1 MNKNLLLRAACLLA
15 CCICFTVLLYR
26 SAHAELL
33 LHPTRIILDEQN
45 KTAHI
50 DIANTGPETEVYRV
64 RWINLRMTE
73 TGELV
78 NVEHAQSGEQFADNL
93 VSFSPRLIT
102 LTPHSAQ
109 LVRLLAHKPSG
120 TGSGEYRSHLLFERV
135 ANEAQ
140 NSHIAALTADLPTAA
155 SVHIQ
160 VAALI
165 NVTIPVIVR
174 YGTGQVDV
182 SIDNMIVHPAAPNNQ
197 RAAVSFTLTR
207 RGPYSS
213 YGNIAVFFV
222 SPSGETQSLANMD
235 GVALYTPNTQRL
247 MRLELPHLPTGKGH
261 LRVTYTLDP
270 KHDTT
275 PALQAEVALP

>member
-1 MNKNLLLRAACLLA
+1 MNKNLLPQAARLLA
-15 CCICFTVLLYR
+15 FSIWLVALFYS
-26 SAHAELL
+26 SANAELL
-33 LHPTRIILDEQN
+33 LHPTRIVLGEQN

-50 DIANTGPETEVYRV
+50 DIANTGPETAVYRV

-78 NVEHAQSGEQFADNL
+78 HIDSAESGAQFADNL

-102 LTPHSAQ
+102 LAPRSAQ
-109 LVRLLAHKPSG
+109 LVRLLAHKPSDI
-120 TGSGEYRSHLLFERV
+120 SHGEYRSHLLFERV

-140 NSHIAALTADLPTAA
+140 NSHIAALTANLPTAE

-160 VAALI
+160 VAALM

-174 YGTGQVDV
+174 YGTAQVDV
-182 SIDNMIVHPAAPNNQ
+182 SIDDMIFHPAATNGQ
-197 RAAVSFTLTR
+197 HAAVSFKLTR

-222 SPSGETQSLANMD
+222 SSSGETQPLANID
-235 GVALYTPNTQRL
+235 GIALYTPNTHRL
-247 MRLELPHLPTGKGH
+247 MRLELPHLPTEKGH

-270 KHDTT
+270 KHGDT